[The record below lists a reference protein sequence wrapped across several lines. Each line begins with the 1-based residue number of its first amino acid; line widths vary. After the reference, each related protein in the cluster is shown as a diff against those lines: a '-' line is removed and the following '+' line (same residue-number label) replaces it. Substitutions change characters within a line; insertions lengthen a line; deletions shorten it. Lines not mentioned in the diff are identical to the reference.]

1 MTVFVQV
8 SLAFGT
14 YGFHWM
20 GSYCACLGPRAPSF
34 PPSPP
39 MSADPFMHPGQW
51 LASLESVSCLCVS
64 HLTILLT
71 GHGHRMHLDRLDA
84 LLEGLTTQLLFS
96 RANKQATIIN
106 HVLPRTTIPGDHDG
120 LQGLWQRPGFV
131 FV

>member
-1 MTVFVQV
+1 
-8 SLAFGT
+8 
-14 YGFHWM
+14 
-20 GSYCACLGPRAPSF
+20 
-34 PPSPP
+34 
-39 MSADPFMHPGQW
+39 
-51 LASLESVSCLCVS
+51 
-64 HLTILLT
+64 
-71 GHGHRMHLDRLDA
+71 MHLDRLDA